1 MFFSYTTIHYRT
13 QRRKKNMRLN
23 VTLDES
29 ASKAFQE
36 IKNHLGVTS
45 NRSVVGLLIS
55 REEDRIVASKRRK
68 VFLPNEVYDRAEK
81 AAKARGQTL
90 DEYIDEITSD
100 LLKLKPDTEK
110 LVLPTK
116 TYEAVRV
123 NSFQLGQ
130 TPSEYI
136 ERIILEH
143 TKDQNC

>member
-1 MFFSYTTIHYRT
+1 
-13 QRRKKNMRLN
+13 MRLN
-23 VTLDES
+23 VTLDEEQ
-29 ASKAFQE
+29 SKAFQD
-36 IKNHLGVTS
+36 IKNHSSLLS
-45 NRSVVGLLIS
+45 NKSIICLMIS
-55 REEDRIVASKRRK
+55 HEEDRILRASRRK
-68 VFLPNEVYDRAEK
+68 VFLPNEIYDKAEK
-81 AAKARGQTL
+81 AAKARDQTIY
-90 DEYIDEITSD
+90 EYIDEITSD

-143 TKDQNC
+143 TKD

>member
-1 MFFSYTTIHYRT
+1 MIMQYAKAKEK
-13 QRRKKNMRLN
+13 RRNMKLN

-36 IKNHLGVTS
+36 IKNHNSMQS
-45 NRSVVGLLIS
+45 NKSLICLMIS
-55 REEDRIVASKRRK
+55 REEDRILRASRRK
-68 VFLPNEVYDRAEK
+68 VFLPNEIYDKAEK
-81 AAKARGQTL
+81 AAKARGQTIH
-90 DEYIDEITSD
+90 EYIDEITSD

-143 TKDQNC
+143 TKD